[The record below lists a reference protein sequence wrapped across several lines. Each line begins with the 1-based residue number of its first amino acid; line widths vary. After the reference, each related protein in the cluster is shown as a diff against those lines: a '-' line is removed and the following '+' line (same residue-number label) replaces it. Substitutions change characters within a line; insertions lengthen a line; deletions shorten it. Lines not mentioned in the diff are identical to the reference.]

1 VKSGNARNGH
11 IWKGMV
17 TKNEYIVWWG
27 NSMVRVCTGA
37 VKARYKPLTEIREY
51 LPGRFL

>member
-17 TKNEYIVWWG
+17 TKNEYAG
-27 NSMVRVCTGA
+27 QACPLC
-37 VKARYKPLTEIREY
+37 ARQKN
-51 LPGRFL
+51 